1 MIDSMILKAAVFA
14 AEKHRYQR
22 RKGFNQIPYIN
33 HPLKVAELLI
43 SCGERD
49 NNLLVAALL
58 HDVIEDTDS
67 NTEEIS
73 ELFNP
78 EIASIV
84 EEVSDNKELP
94 YTMRKELQVEKAPHL
109 SHNAKLIKIADKI
122 CNIKDIL
129 VYPVDWSPE
138 RKLAYLDWARL
149 VVTGCRGLN
158 ENLDNV
164 FDKTV
169 EEGTT
174 QLKEEL

>member
-1 MIDSMILKAAVFA
+1 MTDSMILQAAVFA

-22 RKGFNQIPYIN
+22 RKGYNQIPYIN
-33 HPLKVAELLI
+33 HPLKVAELL
-43 SCGERD
+43 SNCGESD
-49 NNLLVAALL
+49 TNLMVAALL

-67 NTEEIS
+67 TVEEIK
-73 ELFNP
+73 ELFNA
-78 EIASIV
+78 EVAGIV

-94 YTMRKELQVEKAPHL
+94 YTMRKELQVQKAPNL

-122 CNIKDIL
+122 CNIKDVL

-149 VVTGCRGLN
+149 VVAGCRGLN
-158 ENLDNV
+158 QKLDQV
-164 FDKTV
+164 FDETV
-169 EEGTT
+169 ESGTI